1 VRTWTIS
8 LCGSTVVATLMF
20 DSLLVIIVAGL
31 VGPLLAA
38 GRRPLIPA
46 VIGELIA
53 GIGLGRS
60 GLGLIDATTPA
71 NALLYGLGFA
81 MLMLVAGS
89 HVDLRAPGLRASARA
104 GAIAAGLVA
113 LLSLPVGLAIGS
125 VLAPG
130 APSLLFPVLLA
141 GSSAAVA
148 FPILQE
154 RGLIG
159 PGVGLLLVW
168 IPLADVLTVL
178 LMPLT
183 LIGAAKIP
191 EALGGDA
198 LIVAG
203 TVGALWLGERIAHS
217 QRAMTLRD
225 RSQTRGWAL
234 QLRVTLL
241 ILVVLSL
248 IATRTGGSTLL
259 AGFGAG
265 LVLARLREPT
275 RLELQLSGIAEG
287 FFVPAFFV
295 LIGSELDLRSLA
307 GDPSAILL
315 ALALAVSGLAIHLVA
330 SRVVAPPPWSGF
342 GLAAAAQLGLPAAA
356 ASLGLGTG
364 ALSPA
369 VAAAIVLGGC
379 LTVLPAAIG
388 TRRLADV
395 LAAPGSATCA
405 PQPAGVTGSSSPS
418 ARHETDREE
427 QGEDQ
432 SQPGGA
438 AQDRIESTGIAVGA
452 NGPPEW
458 HGHRDRRQRQ

>member
-1 VRTWTIS
+1 
-8 LCGSTVVATLMF
+8 MF

-53 GIGLGRS
+53 GICLGRS

-113 LLSLPVGLAIGS
+113 LLSLPVGLAIAA

-148 FPILQE
+148 FPILEE

-183 LIGAAKIP
+183 LIGSAQIP

-198 LIVAG
+198 LIVVG
-203 TVGALWLGERIAHS
+203 TVGALWLGERVAHS
-217 QRAMTLRD
+217 ERAMMLRD

-265 LVLARLREPT
+265 LILVRLREPT
-275 RLELQLSGIAEG
+275 RLEVQLSGIAEG

-315 ALALAVSGLAIHLVA
+315 ALALAAGGLAIHLAA

-369 VAAAIVLGGC
+369 VAAAIVLAGC

-388 TRRLADV
+388 TRGLADV
-395 LAAPGSATCA
+395 LAAPSSAVASLGPA
-405 PQPAGVTGSSSPS
+405 PAEHVPEVTG
-418 ARHETDREE
+418 
-427 QGEDQ
+427 
-432 SQPGGA
+432 
-438 AQDRIESTGIAVGA
+438 
-452 NGPPEW
+452 
-458 HGHRDRRQRQ
+458 

>member
-1 VRTWTIS
+1 
-8 LCGSTVVATLMF
+8 MF

-53 GIGLGRS
+53 GIALGRS

-71 NALLYGLGFA
+71 NGLLYGLGFA

-89 HVDLRAPGLRASARA
+89 HVDLGAPGLRASARA

-113 LLSLPVGLAIGS
+113 LLSLPVGLAIG
-125 VLAPG
+125 VGLAPG
-130 APSLLFPVLLA
+130 APPLLFPVLLA

-148 FPILQE
+148 FPILEE

-168 IPLADVLTVL
+168 IPLADLLTVL

-183 LIGAAKIP
+183 LIGTAKIP
-191 EALGGDA
+191 LALGGDA

-203 TVGALWLGERIAHS
+203 TVGALWLGERVAHS

-241 ILVVLSL
+241 VLVVLSL
-248 IATRTGGSTLL
+248 IATQTGGSTLL

-265 LVLARLREPT
+265 LVLARLRAPA
-275 RLELQLSGIAEG
+275 RLEVQLSGIAEG

-295 LIGSELDLRSLA
+295 LIGSQLDLRSLA

-315 ALALAVSGLAIHLVA
+315 ALLMAASGLAIHLAA
-330 SRVVAPPPWSGF
+330 SRVLAPPPWSGF

-369 VAAAIVLGGC
+369 VAAAIVLAGC
-379 LTVLPAAIG
+379 LTILPAAIG
-388 TRRLADV
+388 TRKFGRCPRRPV
-395 LAAPGSATCA
+395 LRRGRS
-405 PQPAGVTGSSSPS
+405 
-418 ARHETDREE
+418 
-427 QGEDQ
+427 
-432 SQPGGA
+432 
-438 AQDRIESTGIAVGA
+438 RIRSNRT
-452 NGPPEW
+452 
-458 HGHRDRRQRQ
+458 

>member
-1 VRTWTIS
+1 
-8 LCGSTVVATLMF
+8 MF

-53 GIGLGRS
+53 GIALGRS

-89 HVDLRAPGLRASARA
+89 HVDLGAPGLRASARA

-113 LLSLPVGLAIGS
+113 LLSLPVGLAIG
-125 VLAPG
+125 VGLAPG
-130 APSLLFPVLLA
+130 APPLLFPVLLA

-148 FPILQE
+148 FPILEE

-168 IPLADVLTVL
+168 IPLADLLTVL

-183 LIGAAKIP
+183 LIGTAKIP
-191 EALGGDA
+191 LALGGDA

-203 TVGALWLGERIAHS
+203 TVVALWLGERVEHS
-217 QRAMTLRD
+217 QVALTLRD

-241 ILVVLSL
+241 VLVVLSL
-248 IATRTGGSTLL
+248 IATQTGGSTLL

-265 LVLARLREPT
+265 LVLARLRAPA
-275 RLELQLSGIAEG
+275 RLEVQLSGIAEG

-295 LIGSELDLRSLA
+295 LIGSQLDLRSLA

-315 ALALAVSGLAIHLVA
+315 ALLMAASGLAIHLAA
-330 SRVVAPPPWSGF
+330 SRVLAPPPWSGF

-369 VAAAIVLGGC
+369 VAAAIVLAGC
-379 LTVLPAAIG
+379 LTILPAAIG
-388 TRRLADV
+388 TRKLADV
-395 LAAPGSATCA
+395 LAGPFSGEVGLGSAAT
-405 PQPAGVTGSSSPS
+405 
-418 ARHETDREE
+418 E
-427 QGEDQ
+427 
-432 SQPGGA
+432 
-438 AQDRIESTGIAVGA
+438 
-452 NGPPEW
+452 
-458 HGHRDRRQRQ
+458 HR

>member
-1 VRTWTIS
+1 
-8 LCGSTVVATLMF
+8 MF

-31 VGPLLAA
+31 IGPLLAA

-53 GIGLGRS
+53 GIALGRS
-60 GLGLIDATTPA
+60 GVGLVDATTPA
-71 NALLYGLGFA
+71 NALLYSLGFA

-89 HVDLRAPGLRASARA
+89 HVDLSAPGLRASFRA

-113 LLSLPVGLAIGS
+113 LLSLPIGLAIG
-125 VLAPG
+125 VGLAPG
-130 APSLLFPVLLA
+130 APSILFPVLLA

-148 FPILQE
+148 FPILEE

-168 IPLADVLTVL
+168 IPLADVVTVL

-191 EALGGDA
+191 EALAGDA

-203 TVGALWLGERIAHS
+203 TVVALWLGERIGRS
-217 QRAMTLRD
+217 QRALMLRD

-241 ILVVLSL
+241 ILVGLSL

-265 LVLARLREPT
+265 LVLARLREPA
-275 RLELQLSGIAEG
+275 RLEVQLSGIAEG

-307 GDPSAILL
+307 GDPSAIML
-315 ALALAVSGLAIHLVA
+315 ALALAAGGLAIHLAA
-330 SRVVAPPPWSGF
+330 SRVVASPPWTGF

-364 ALSPA
+364 VLSPA
-369 VAAAIVLGGC
+369 VAAALVLAGC

-395 LAAPGSATCA
+395 LAA
-405 PQPAGVTGSSSPS
+405 SSS
-418 ARHETDREE
+418 
-427 QGEDQ
+427 G
-432 SQPGGA
+432 
-438 AQDRIESTGIAVGA
+438 
-452 NGPPEW
+452 
-458 HGHRDRRQRQ
+458 

>member
-1 VRTWTIS
+1 
-8 LCGSTVVATLMF
+8 MF
-20 DSLLVIIVAGL
+20 DSLLVIVLAGL
-31 VGPLLAA
+31 VGPLLAS

-53 GIGLGRS
+53 GIALGRS
-60 GLGLIDATTPA
+60 GLGLIDATTPT

-89 HVDLRAPGLRASARA
+89 HVDLRAPGIRSSARA
-104 GAIAAGLVA
+104 GVLAAGLVA
-113 LLSLPVGLAIGS
+113 LMSLPVGLGVGVA
-125 VLAPG
+125 LAPS
-130 APSLLFPVLLA
+130 APSFLFPVLLA

-159 PGVGLLLVW
+159 PRVGLLLVW
-168 IPLADVLTVL
+168 IPLADVITVL

-191 EALGGDA
+191 GALGGDA
-198 LIVAG
+198 LIVIA
-203 TVGALWLGERIAHS
+203 TIGALWVG
-217 QRAMTLRD
+217 QRFGRSRPALTLRD
-225 RSQTRGWAL
+225 RSLTRGWAL

-241 ILVVLSL
+241 VLVVLSL

-275 RLELQLSGIAEG
+275 RLEVQLSGIAEG

-295 LIGSELDLRSLA
+295 LIGSELDFRSLA

-315 ALALAVSGLAIHLVA
+315 ALVLAASAVAIHLVA
-330 SRVVAPPPWSGF
+330 SRLIAPQPRSGF

-356 ASLGLGTG
+356 ASIGLGNG
-364 ALSPA
+364 VLSPA
-369 VAAAIVLGGC
+369 VAAAIVLAGC

-395 LAAPGSATCA
+395 LAEP
-405 PQPAGVTGSSSPS
+405 SSGQEVK
-418 ARHETDREE
+418 A
-427 QGEDQ
+427 
-432 SQPGGA
+432 
-438 AQDRIESTGIAVGA
+438 
-452 NGPPEW
+452 
-458 HGHRDRRQRQ
+458 

>member
-1 VRTWTIS
+1 
-8 LCGSTVVATLMF
+8 MF
-20 DSLLVIIVAGL
+20 ESLLVIIVAGL

-53 GIGLGRS
+53 GICLGRS

-148 FPILQE
+148 LPILQE

-183 LIGAAKIP
+183 LIGAAQIP

-203 TVGALWLGERIAHS
+203 TVGALWLGERVAHS
-217 QRAMTLRD
+217 QRALTLRD

-234 QLRVTLL
+234 QLRATLL

-265 LVLARLREPT
+265 LILARLREPA
-275 RLELQLSGIAEG
+275 RLEVQLSGIAEG

-315 ALALAVSGLAIHLVA
+315 ALALAAGGLAIHLVA

-369 VAAAIVLGGC
+369 VAAAIVLAGC

-388 TRRLADV
+388 TRGLADV
-395 LAAPGSATCA
+395 IAAPSSAVIGLGPA
-405 PQPAGVTGSSSPS
+405 PAEHVPEVTG
-418 ARHETDREE
+418 
-427 QGEDQ
+427 
-432 SQPGGA
+432 
-438 AQDRIESTGIAVGA
+438 
-452 NGPPEW
+452 
-458 HGHRDRRQRQ
+458 

>member
-1 VRTWTIS
+1 
-8 LCGSTVVATLMF
+8 MF
-20 DSLLVIIVAGL
+20 DSLLVIILAGL

-38 GRRPLIPA
+38 GPRPLVPA

-53 GIGLGRS
+53 GICLGRS
-60 GLGLIDATTPA
+60 GFGLIDATTPA
-71 NALLYGLGFA
+71 NGLLYGLGFA

-89 HVDLRAPGLRASARA
+89 HIDLRASGLRAGIRA
-104 GAIAAGLVA
+104 GTMAVGLVA
-113 LLSLPVGLAIGS
+113 ILSLPVGLAIGAL
-125 VLAPG
+125 LAAG
-130 APSLLFPVLLA
+130 APPALFPVLLA

-148 FPILQE
+148 FPILEE
-154 RGLIG
+154 RGLLG

-168 IPLADVLTVL
+168 IPLADALTVL

-183 LIGAAKIP
+183 LIGAEKIP
-191 EALGGDA
+191 EALGGDV
-198 LIVAG
+198 LIVVCTGA
-203 TVGALWLGERIAHS
+203 ALWLGERVARS
-217 QRAMTLRD
+217 PRALTLRD

-248 IATRTGGSTLL
+248 IASRTGGSTLL

-275 RLELQLSGIAEG
+275 RLEVQLSGIAEG

-307 GDPSAILL
+307 GDPSAIVL
-315 ALALAVSGLAIHLVA
+315 ALVMAASCLAIHLA
-330 SRVVAPPPWSGF
+330 AGRVVAPAPWSGF

-369 VAAAIVLGGC
+369 VAAAIVLAGC
-379 LTVLPAAIG
+379 LTVLPASIG
-388 TRRLADV
+388 SRRLADV
-395 LAAPGSATCA
+395 LAAT
-405 PQPAGVTGSSSPS
+405 
-418 ARHETDREE
+418 
-427 QGEDQ
+427 
-432 SQPGGA
+432 
-438 AQDRIESTGIAVGA
+438 STGTPVVGTA
-452 NGPPEW
+452 TTERGREAT
-458 HGHRDRRQRQ
+458 RQT

>member
-1 VRTWTIS
+1 
-8 LCGSTVVATLMF
+8 MF

-31 VGPLLAA
+31 IGPLLAA

-53 GIGLGRS
+53 GIALGRS
-60 GLGLIDATTPA
+60 GVGLVDATTPA
-71 NALLYGLGFA
+71 NALLYSLGFA

-89 HVDLRAPGLRASARA
+89 HVDLSAPGLRASFRA

-113 LLSLPVGLAIGS
+113 LLSLPIGLAIG
-125 VLAPG
+125 VGLAPG
-130 APSLLFPVLLA
+130 APSILFPVLLA

-148 FPILQE
+148 FPILEE

-168 IPLADVLTVL
+168 IPLADVVTVL

-191 EALGGDA
+191 EALAGDA
-198 LIVAG
+198 LIVAS
-203 TVGALWLGERIAHS
+203 TVVALWLGERIGRS
-217 QRAMTLRD
+217 QRALMLRD

-241 ILVVLSL
+241 ILVGLSL

-265 LVLARLREPT
+265 LVLARLREPA
-275 RLELQLSGIAEG
+275 RLEVQLSGIAEG

-307 GDPSAILL
+307 GDPSAIML
-315 ALALAVSGLAIHLVA
+315 ALALAAGGLAIHLAA
-330 SRVVAPPPWSGF
+330 SRVVASPPWAGF

-364 ALSPA
+364 VLSPA
-369 VAAAIVLGGC
+369 VAAALVLAGC

-388 TRRLADV
+388 TRRLADI
-395 LAAPGSATCA
+395 LAA
-405 PQPAGVTGSSSPS
+405 
-418 ARHETDREE
+418 
-427 QGEDQ
+427 
-432 SQPGGA
+432 
-438 AQDRIESTGIAVGA
+438 
-452 NGPPEW
+452 
-458 HGHRDRRQRQ
+458 

>member
-1 VRTWTIS
+1 
-8 LCGSTVVATLMF
+8 MF
-20 DSLLVIIVAGL
+20 DSLLVVLVAGL

-46 VIGELIA
+46 VVGELIA
-53 GIGLGRS
+53 GIALGRS

-89 HVDLRAPGLRASARA
+89 HVDLRIPRLRASARA
-104 GAIAAGLVA
+104 GAIAAVLVA
-113 LLSLPVGLAIGS
+113 LLSLPVGLAIG
-125 VLAPG
+125 VAFAPG

-168 IPLADVLTVL
+168 IPLADVVTVL

-183 LIGAAKIP
+183 LIGSAKIP
-191 EALGGDA
+191 EALSGDA
-198 LIVAG
+198 LIVAC
-203 TVGALWLGERIAHS
+203 TLGALWLGERIAQS
-217 QRAMTLRD
+217 QLALTLRD

-234 QLRVTLL
+234 QLRITLL
-241 ILVVLSL
+241 ILVSLSL

-295 LIGSELDLRSLA
+295 LIGSQLDLRSLA

-315 ALALAVSGLAIHLVA
+315 ALVLAAGGLAIHLAA

-369 VAAAIVLGGC
+369 VAAAIVLAGC

-395 LAAPGSATCA
+395 LAAPPSEEVGLEPAAT
-405 PQPAGVTGSSSPS
+405 
-418 ARHETDREE
+418 
-427 QGEDQ
+427 
-432 SQPGGA
+432 QPGL
-438 AQDRIESTGIAVGA
+438 
-452 NGPPEW
+452 
-458 HGHRDRRQRQ
+458 

>member
-1 VRTWTIS
+1 
-8 LCGSTVVATLMF
+8 MF

-38 GRRPLIPA
+38 GQRPLIPA

-53 GIGLGRS
+53 GIVIGRS
-60 GLGLIDATTPA
+60 GLSLIDATTPG

-89 HVDLRAPGLRASARA
+89 QVDLRASALRSSARA
-104 GAIAAGLVA
+104 GVIAAGLVA
-113 LLSLPVGLAIGS
+113 LMSLPVGLGIG
-125 VLAPG
+125 VALAPSSP
-130 APSLLFPVLLA
+130 ALLFPVLLA

-159 PGVGLLLVW
+159 PRVGLLLVW

-183 LIGAAKIP
+183 LIGATKIP
-191 EALGGDA
+191 GALGGDI
-198 LIVAG
+198 LIVIA
-203 TVGALWLGERIAHS
+203 TVGALWVGQRFGHS
-217 QRAMTLRD
+217 KPALTLRD
-225 RSQTRGWAL
+225 RSLTRGWAL

-241 ILVVLSL
+241 VLVVLSL
-248 IATRTGGSTLL
+248 IASRTGGSTLL

-275 RLELQLSGIAEG
+275 RLEVQLSGIAEG

-307 GDPSAILL
+307 GDPPAILL
-315 ALALAVSGLAIHLVA
+315 ALVLAASGVAIHLAA
-330 SRVVAPPPWSGF
+330 SRVVAPQPRSGF

-356 ASLGLGTG
+356 ASIGLGNG

-369 VAAAIVLGGC
+369 VAAAIVLAGC

-395 LAAPGSATCA
+395 LTNP
-405 PQPAGVTGSSSPS
+405 SSS
-418 ARHETDREE
+418 HEVK
-427 QGEDQ
+427 
-432 SQPGGA
+432 A
-438 AQDRIESTGIAVGA
+438 
-452 NGPPEW
+452 
-458 HGHRDRRQRQ
+458 

>member
-1 VRTWTIS
+1 
-8 LCGSTVVATLMF
+8 MF

-31 VGPLLAA
+31 VGPVLAA
-38 GRRPLIPA
+38 GRRPLIPS

-53 GIGLGRS
+53 GIAIGRS
-60 GLGLIDATTPA
+60 GLGLIDPTTPA

-89 HVDLRAPGLRASARA
+89 HVDLQAPGLRSSARI
-104 GAIAAGLVA
+104 GAIAAALVA
-113 LLSLPVGLAIGS
+113 LLSLPVGLGIGLS
-125 VLAPG
+125 LAPA

-148 FPILQE
+148 FPILEE
-154 RGLIG
+154 RDLIG

-183 LIGAAKIP
+183 LIGAERIP
-191 EALGGDA
+191 SALGGDA
-198 LIVAG
+198 LIVAC
-203 TVGALWLGERIAHS
+203 TVTALSLGERVARS
-217 QRAMTLRD
+217 PGAMTLRD

-248 IATRTGGSTLL
+248 IAARTGGSTLL

-275 RLELQLSGIAEG
+275 RLEVQLSGIAEG

-295 LIGSELDLRSLA
+295 LLGSELDLRALA
-307 GDPSAILL
+307 GEPSAI
-315 ALALAVSGLAIHLVA
+315 ALAVAMAAGGLAIHLIA
-330 SRVVAPPPWSGF
+330 GRAVAPSPWSGF

-356 ASLGLGTG
+356 ASLGLSTG
-364 ALSPA
+364 SLSPA
-369 VAAAIVLGGC
+369 VAAAIVLGAC
-379 LTVLPAAIG
+379 LTVLPAALG
-388 TRRLADV
+388 TRRLADA
-395 LAAPGSATCA
+395 LASPPSSASDAASTARTVPHQTDVHGS
-405 PQPAGVTGSSSPS
+405 
-418 ARHETDREE
+418 
-427 QGEDQ
+427 
-432 SQPGGA
+432 
-438 AQDRIESTGIAVGA
+438 
-452 NGPPEW
+452 
-458 HGHRDRRQRQ
+458 

>member
-1 VRTWTIS
+1 
-8 LCGSTVVATLMF
+8 MF
-20 DSLLVIIVAGL
+20 DSLLVIILAGL
-31 VGPLLAA
+31 VGPLLAS

-53 GIGLGRS
+53 GIALGRS
-60 GLGLIDATTPA
+60 GLGLIDATTPT

-89 HVDLRAPGLRASARA
+89 HVDLRAPGLRSSARA
-104 GAIAAGLVA
+104 GVIAAGLVA
-113 LLSLPVGLAIGS
+113 LISLPVGLGAG
-125 VLAPG
+125 VALAPS
-130 APSLLFPVLLA
+130 APSFLFPVLLA

-159 PGVGLLLVW
+159 PRVGLLLVW
-168 IPLADVLTVL
+168 IPLADVITVL

-191 EALGGDA
+191 GALGGDA
-198 LIVAG
+198 LIVIA
-203 TVGALWLGERIAHS
+203 TIAALWVG
-217 QRAMTLRD
+217 QRFGRSKPALTLRD
-225 RSQTRGWAL
+225 RSLTRGWAL

-241 ILVVLSL
+241 VLVVLSL

-275 RLELQLSGIAEG
+275 RLEVQLSGIAEG

-295 LIGSELDLRSLA
+295 LIGSELDIRSLA

-315 ALALAVSGLAIHLVA
+315 ALVLAASGLAIHLVA
-330 SRVVAPPPWSGF
+330 SRVVAPQPRSGF

-356 ASLGLGTG
+356 ASIGLGNG
-364 ALSPA
+364 VLSPA
-369 VAAAIVLGGC
+369 VAAAIVLAGC

-395 LAAPGSATCA
+395 LAEP
-405 PQPAGVTGSSSPS
+405 SSGQEVK
-418 ARHETDREE
+418 A
-427 QGEDQ
+427 
-432 SQPGGA
+432 
-438 AQDRIESTGIAVGA
+438 
-452 NGPPEW
+452 
-458 HGHRDRRQRQ
+458 

>member
-1 VRTWTIS
+1 
-8 LCGSTVVATLMF
+8 MF

-203 TVGALWLGERIAHS
+203 TVGALWLGERVAHS

-265 LVLARLREPT
+265 LILARLREPT

-315 ALALAVSGLAIHLVA
+315 ALALAASGLAIHLAA

-369 VAAAIVLGGC
+369 VAAAIVLAGC

-388 TRRLADV
+388 TRGLADV
-395 LAAPGSATCA
+395 LAAPSSGEFGLGPA
-405 PQPAGVTGSSSPS
+405 PAEHVQEVTG
-418 ARHETDREE
+418 
-427 QGEDQ
+427 
-432 SQPGGA
+432 
-438 AQDRIESTGIAVGA
+438 
-452 NGPPEW
+452 
-458 HGHRDRRQRQ
+458 

>member
-1 VRTWTIS
+1 
-8 LCGSTVVATLMF
+8 MF
-20 DSLLVIIVAGL
+20 DSLLVIILAGL
-31 VGPLLAA
+31 VGPLLAS

-53 GIGLGRS
+53 GIVLGRS
-60 GLGLIDATTPA
+60 GLGLIDATTPT

-89 HVDLRAPGLRASARA
+89 HVDLRAPGLRSSARA
-104 GAIAAGLVA
+104 GVIAAGLVA
-113 LLSLPVGLAIGS
+113 LISLPVGLGAG
-125 VLAPG
+125 VALAPS
-130 APSLLFPVLLA
+130 APSFLFPVLLA

-159 PGVGLLLVW
+159 PRVGLLLVW
-168 IPLADVLTVL
+168 IPLADVITVL

-191 EALGGDA
+191 GALGGDA
-198 LIVAG
+198 LIVIA
-203 TVGALWLGERIAHS
+203 TISALWVG
-217 QRAMTLRD
+217 QRFGRSKPALTLRD
-225 RSQTRGWAL
+225 RSLTRGWAL

-241 ILVVLSL
+241 VLVVLSL

-275 RLELQLSGIAEG
+275 RLEVQLSGIAEG

-295 LIGSELDLRSLA
+295 LIGSELDIRSLA

-315 ALALAVSGLAIHLVA
+315 ALVLAASGVAIHLVA
-330 SRVVAPPPWSGF
+330 SRVVAPQPRSGF

-356 ASLGLGTG
+356 ASIGLGNG
-364 ALSPA
+364 VLSPA
-369 VAAAIVLGGC
+369 VAAAIVLAGC

-395 LAAPGSATCA
+395 LAEP
-405 PQPAGVTGSSSPS
+405 SSGQEVK
-418 ARHETDREE
+418 A
-427 QGEDQ
+427 
-432 SQPGGA
+432 
-438 AQDRIESTGIAVGA
+438 
-452 NGPPEW
+452 
-458 HGHRDRRQRQ
+458 

>member
-1 VRTWTIS
+1 
-8 LCGSTVVATLMF
+8 MF

-265 LVLARLREPT
+265 LILVRLREPT
-275 RLELQLSGIAEG
+275 RLEVQLSGIAEG

-315 ALALAVSGLAIHLVA
+315 AFALAAGGLAIHLAA

-369 VAAAIVLGGC
+369 VAAAIVLAGC

-388 TRRLADV
+388 TRGLADV
-395 LAAPGSATCA
+395 LAAPSSAVVSLGPA
-405 PQPAGVTGSSSPS
+405 PAEHVPEVTG
-418 ARHETDREE
+418 
-427 QGEDQ
+427 
-432 SQPGGA
+432 
-438 AQDRIESTGIAVGA
+438 
-452 NGPPEW
+452 
-458 HGHRDRRQRQ
+458 

>member
-1 VRTWTIS
+1 
-8 LCGSTVVATLMF
+8 MF
-20 DSLLVIIVAGL
+20 DALFVIIVAGL

-53 GIGLGRS
+53 GIVLGHS

-104 GAIAAGLVA
+104 GAIAVGLVA
-113 LLSLPVGLAIGS
+113 LLSLPVGLAIG
-125 VLAPG
+125 VALAPG
-130 APSLLFPVLLA
+130 APSLLFPILLA

-168 IPLADVLTVL
+168 IPLADALTVL

-183 LIGAAKIP
+183 LIGAATIP
-191 EALGGDA
+191 GALSGDA

-203 TVGALWLGERIAHS
+203 TVGALWLGERVAHS
-217 QRAMTLRD
+217 QGAMTLRD

-234 QLRVTLL
+234 QLRMTLL

-265 LVLARLREPT
+265 LVLARLREPD
-275 RLELQLSGIAEG
+275 RLEVQLSGIAEG

-295 LIGSELDLRSLA
+295 LIGSQLDLRSLA

-315 ALALAVSGLAIHLVA
+315 ALALAASGVAIHLIA
-330 SRVVAPPPWSGF
+330 SRVVAPSPWSGF
-342 GLAAAAQLGLPAAA
+342 GLAATAQLGLPAAA

-369 VAAAIVLGGC
+369 VAAAIVLAGC

-395 LAAPGSATCA
+395 LAAP
-405 PQPAGVTGSSSPS
+405 PS
-418 ARHETDREE
+418 A
-427 QGEDQ
+427 
-432 SQPGGA
+432 
-438 AQDRIESTGIAVGA
+438 
-452 NGPPEW
+452 
-458 HGHRDRRQRQ
+458 

>member
-1 VRTWTIS
+1 
-8 LCGSTVVATLMF
+8 MF
-20 DSLLVIIVAGL
+20 ESLLVIIVAGL

-53 GIGLGRS
+53 GICLGRS

-148 FPILQE
+148 LPILQE

-183 LIGAAKIP
+183 LIGAAQIP

-203 TVGALWLGERIAHS
+203 TVGALWLGERVAHS
-217 QRAMTLRD
+217 QRALTLRD

-234 QLRVTLL
+234 QLRATLL

-265 LVLARLREPT
+265 LILARLREPA
-275 RLELQLSGIAEG
+275 RLEVQLSGIAEG

-315 ALALAVSGLAIHLVA
+315 ALALAAGGLAIHLVA

-369 VAAAIVLGGC
+369 VAAAIVLAGC

-388 TRRLADV
+388 TRGLADV
-395 LAAPGSATCA
+395 LAAPSSAVIGLGPA
-405 PQPAGVTGSSSPS
+405 PAEHVPEVTG
-418 ARHETDREE
+418 
-427 QGEDQ
+427 
-432 SQPGGA
+432 
-438 AQDRIESTGIAVGA
+438 
-452 NGPPEW
+452 
-458 HGHRDRRQRQ
+458 

>member
-1 VRTWTIS
+1 
-8 LCGSTVVATLMF
+8 MF

-53 GIGLGRS
+53 GIVLGRS

-71 NALLYGLGFA
+71 NALLFGLGFA

-89 HVDLRAPGLRASARA
+89 HVDLRAPGLRANARA

-113 LLSLPVGLAIGS
+113 LLSVPVGLAIGS

-130 APSLLFPVLLA
+130 APTLLFPVLLA

-183 LIGAAKIP
+183 LIGAAEIP
-191 EALGGDA
+191 SALGGDA

-203 TVGALWLGERIAHS
+203 TVCALWLGERVGHS
-217 QRAMTLRD
+217 ELALTLRD

-241 ILVVLSL
+241 ILVVLSV

-265 LVLARLREPT
+265 LVLARLRQPT
-275 RLELQLSGIAEG
+275 RLEVQLSGIAEG

-295 LIGSELDLRSLA
+295 LIGSQIDIRSLA

-315 ALALAVSGLAIHLVA
+315 ALLMAAGGVAIHLVA
-330 SRVVAPPPWSGF
+330 SRLLAPPPWSGF
-342 GLAAAAQLGLPAAA
+342 GLAATAQLGLPAAA

-369 VAAAIVLGGC
+369 VAAAIVLAGC

-388 TRRLADV
+388 TRRLAD
-395 LAAPGSATCA
+395 AI
-405 PQPAGVTGSSSPS
+405 
-418 ARHETDREE
+418 
-427 QGEDQ
+427 DQ
-432 SQPGGA
+432 SASAMSG
-438 AQDRIESTGIAVGA
+438 STVA
-452 NGPPEW
+452 
-458 HGHRDRRQRQ
+458 R